1 MRGGAI
7 ACIASQLSNYVLV
20 ANCREARMRR
30 FAVEGQTRRF
40 FGSSHPS
47 HLAKHRTAMT
57 RLNGPSSNAAGL
69 TLGLLL
75 SSPPFLPCAAT
86 DTGGGL
92 GVQVYDGPTTCAN
105 NDADPNEPPTR
116 VVNDYVVGL
125 HFTVTVDESSKA
137 GEHGAK
143 IESSLDRGIAASFPV
158 GQGKVIPGLD
168 QGLVGL
174 CKGSKAHIVIPPRL
188 AYGDIGVP
196 NSNVPGGATLR
207 YDVEI
212 LDIKK
217 PSPNDFALID
227 QNNDGKLSKEE
238 AKAYFD
244 SKGQMI
250 DLEALFKEEDKDGS
264 GYVDWEEFS
273 GPKGDGPP
281 DIVVQEQRRRKMQ
294 NEQAAKA
301 RAAAQQQQAQ
311 AQEAQQQVSDIFQ
324 QMDGNGDGKI
334 SKEELAAA
342 FVAMG
347 SEMTKE
353 FWEGSDVD
361 GDGFVDFNEFVGD
374 AGGKTKS
381 DEL

>member
-1 MRGGAI
+1 M
-7 ACIASQLSNYVLV
+7 
-20 ANCREARMRR
+20 
-30 FAVEGQTRRF
+30 
-40 FGSSHPS
+40 
-47 HLAKHRTAMT
+47 
-57 RLNGPSSNAAGL
+57 
-69 TLGLLL
+69 
-75 SSPPFLPCAAT
+75 
-86 DTGGGL
+86 
-92 GVQVYDGPTTCAN
+92 
-105 NDADPNEPPTR
+105 
-116 VVNDYVVGL
+116 
-125 HFTVTVDESSKA
+125 
-137 GEHGAK
+137 
-143 IESSLDRGIAASFPV
+143 
-158 GQGKVIPGLD
+158 
-168 QGLVGL
+168 
-174 CKGSKAHIVIPPRL
+174 
-188 AYGDIGVP
+188 
-196 NSNVPGGATLR
+196 R

-281 DIVVQEQRRRKMQ
+281 DVVVQEQRRRKMQ
-294 NEQAAKA
+294 NEQAAQA
-301 RAAAQQQQAQ
+301 RAAAQQ

>member
-188 AYGDIGVP
+188 AYGDSGVP

-361 GDGFVDFNEFVGD
+361 GDGFVDFNEFVG
-374 AGGKTKS
+374 GKTKS